1 MILTV
6 SVISNEN
13 SLILYII
20 YILFSVS
27 CMEYLSKI
35 AQSLKRLNLFKVA
48 NQRTQ
53 NDIKQQKITTYVYL
67 ILLTGMFAL
76 PV

>member
-35 AQSLKRLNLFKVA
+35 GQSLKRLNLFKVA